1 MEKVH
6 VVEVRDV
13 PVTAISE
20 HPRNANRG
28 NIGEIAT
35 RLREMGQYRTIVVHA
50 DTGHILAGN
59 STYRAARDQLGWTH
73 IRAEFVRCSD
83 ERALEILAWD
93 NRARDKSLGYDQ
105 SSLLELLTAIEQNG
119 SLSLAGYDQGNLD
132 DLAAALEET
141 GGTAV
146 ADALGDPIQTAS
158 RKTIDE
164 MATQYETTKTRM
176 VMLMFSNPV
185 YVWVVEQLKD
195 LAERWDVDNSPDVLV
210 RLLADATG
218 AQAPEAD

>member
-119 SLSLAGYDQGNLD
+119 SLSLAGYDQGSLD
-132 DLAAALEET
+132 DLAAALEE
-141 GGTAV
+141 ASDLSV

-176 VMLMFSNPV
+176 VMLMFSNPI
-185 YVWVVEQLKD
+185 YVWVVEQLKE
-195 LAERWDVDNSPDVLV
+195 LAERWEFDNSPDVLV
-210 RLLADATG
+210 RLLARETG
-218 AQAPEAD
+218 ATPPEVD